1 MFRSLTLMIAV
12 VFATLISAGTSYARD
27 WVKLGDRHVG
37 FISDHDTV
45 EVGKHEGRFKRLRLA
60 VKDNDIELTSVK
72 VIFGNGASEVL
83 PFHERI
89 RAGGESPAIDLKT
102 AWKDGR
108 FIRSIE
114 LHYHSRLN
122 FRGEAIVEVWAQED

>member
-1 MFRSLTLMIAV
+1 MSRPLATIRYQMTAFCAHYKPHFTLYETAERCVSGGLMFRSLTLMIAV

-45 EVGKHEGRFKRLRLA
+45 EVGKHEGRFKRIRLA

-72 VIFGNGASEVL
+72 V
-83 PFHERI
+83 
-89 RAGGESPAIDLKT
+89 
-102 AWKDGR
+102 
-108 FIRSIE
+108 
-114 LHYHSRLN
+114 
-122 FRGEAIVEVWAQED
+122 